1 MPAHEQQTSVSDLGR
16 AVNHPTLDQRAVLAA
31 EVHHIEHAWPNTRHA
46 RVPARDLRVTQ
57 ATRRHTW
64 LSLRPPSDLDCT
76 IERNH
81 SLAVCEAAALGCTA
95 HDQKC
100 RPSLVRARPYRHFLG
115 GGGLGGLAA
124 GHVAAIVAQ
133 PGKERSRAFKTGS
146 M

>member
-57 ATRRHTW
+57 ATRRHAW
-64 LSLRPPSDLDCT
+64 LSQWPPSDLDRT

-81 SLAVCEAAALGCTA
+81 SLAACKPAALGRAA
-95 HDQKC
+95 HDQKH
-100 RPSLVRARPYRHFLG
+100 RPSLVPARPYRHFLG
-115 GGGLGGLAA
+115 GAGGLGGLAA
-124 GHVAAIVAQ
+124 GHAATIVA
-133 PGKERSRAFKTGS
+133 
-146 M
+146 